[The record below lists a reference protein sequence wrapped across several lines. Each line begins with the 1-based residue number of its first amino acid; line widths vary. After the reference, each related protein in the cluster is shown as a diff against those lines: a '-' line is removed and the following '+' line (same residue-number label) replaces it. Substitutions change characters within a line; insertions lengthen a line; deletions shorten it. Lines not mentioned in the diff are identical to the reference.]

1 MPSSELIGFV
11 DAAHAMDIE
20 RHQSI
25 TGWAFYYAGAAIA
38 YKSKLQTVIATSLT
52 EAEFVAAVHAAKTA
66 RYLWSILKDVGFA
79 QQRPTVLYKDNE
91 AAIAMINQCKP
102 TTHSCHID
110 VQFFAIQ
117 EWCKQGDI
125 LMKHISGIL
134 NLANDS
140 TKALGWILH
149 H

>member
-1 MPSSELIGFV
+1 V
-11 DAAHAMDIE
+11 
-20 RHQSI
+20 
-25 TGWAFYYAGAAIA
+25 TNYYRLGILLCWCSHCLQVQTANCNCH
-38 YKSKLQTVIATSLT
+38 KLKRSR
-52 EAEFVAAVHAAKTA
+52 FVAAVHAAKTA

-117 EWCKQGDI
+117 EWHKQGDI
-125 LMKHISGIL
+125 LMKHMSGIL

>member
-1 MPSSELIGFV
+1 
-11 DAAHAMDIE
+11 
-20 RHQSI
+20 
-25 TGWAFYYAGAAIA
+25 
-38 YKSKLQTVIATSLT
+38 VIATSST
-52 EAEFVAAVHAAKTA
+52 EAEFVTAFHAAKMA
-66 RYLWSILKDVGFA
+66 RYLQSVLKDLGFA
-79 QQRPTVLYKDNE
+79 QEQPTVLYEDNE

-102 TTHSCHID
+102 TTRSRHID

-117 EWCKQGDI
+117 DWRKQGDI

-149 H
+149 HQHAWHAMGHH

>member
-1 MPSSELIGFV
+1 M
-11 DAAHAMDIE
+11 
-20 RHQSI
+20 
-25 TGWAFYYAGAAIA
+25 
-38 YKSKLQTVIATSLT
+38 IATSST

-66 RYLWSILKDVGFA
+66 RYLQSVLKDLGFA
-79 QQRPTVLYKDNE
+79 QEQLTVLYKDNK

-102 TTHSCHID
+102 TTCSCCID

-117 EWCKQGDI
+117 DWCKQGDN

-134 NLANDS
+134 NLADNL